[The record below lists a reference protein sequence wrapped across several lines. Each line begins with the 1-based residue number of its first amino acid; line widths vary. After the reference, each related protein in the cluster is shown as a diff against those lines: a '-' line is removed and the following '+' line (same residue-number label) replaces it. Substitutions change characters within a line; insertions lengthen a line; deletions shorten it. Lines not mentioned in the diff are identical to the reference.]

1 MKNFFSK
8 FFSRKNERKRKET
21 KTVVLSVFVNLL
33 LHLIGIPGTVGGAI
47 KMNAGAYG
55 WEFSEFLK
63 ELRCFNLETFEIE
76 SLKKTLSNKFNIEEA
91 QISSLISAGKE
102 SQEESTSLY
111 EFTRVIN
118 DDFSFEEKYDLI
130 KSMWEIAFAD
140 GNVDKYEEYV
150 IRKVSDLIYISHE
163 EFIKAKMEVKGNGSF
178 F

>member
-8 FFSRKNERKRKET
+8 FFNKQEVIEEKEVD
-21 KTVVLSVFVNLL
+21 KVVSACISLMIEVSLADQS
-33 LHLIGIPGTVGGAI
+33 ID
-47 KMNAGAYG
+47 
-55 WEFSEFLK
+55 ES
-63 ELRCFNLETFEIE
+63 EIE

-91 QISSLISAGKE
+91 QISSLISEGKE

-150 IRKVSDLIYISHE
+150 IRKVSDLIYISHPD
-163 EFIKAKMEVKGNGSF
+163 FIESKQKAKGEYENRKT
-178 F
+178 